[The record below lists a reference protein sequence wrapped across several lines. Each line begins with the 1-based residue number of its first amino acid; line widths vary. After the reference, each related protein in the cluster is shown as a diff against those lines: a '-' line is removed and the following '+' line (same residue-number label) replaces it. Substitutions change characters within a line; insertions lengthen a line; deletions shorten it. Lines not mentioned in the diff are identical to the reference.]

1 MTETTRTAPLAGQA
15 AAATGTT
22 TTGTATA
29 GDTAAARTATAPLGQ
44 VVAQAEAVL
53 SQLLSRALAETGTSR
68 QDYLALQRLTA
79 LGGAATRD
87 AYIADLSEWL
97 RIDLWSAG
105 ELADSLA
112 AAGLVGSRDGTVGF
126 AQGGTELRDQV
137 ARSAGAVTRSI
148 LAPLD
153 PADLEATIR
162 TLRQVTARG
171 RALLA
176 AGRDEAERDEAA

>member
-1 MTETTRTAPLAGQA
+1 MTETTRTAPPAGQA
-15 AAATGTT
+15 ATAAGAAV
-22 TTGTATA
+22 TGTATV
-29 GDTAAARTATAPLGQ
+29 PLGQ
-44 VVAQAEAVL
+44 AVAQAETVL
-53 SQLLSRALAETGTSR
+53 SQLLARTLAETGTSR

-79 LGGAATRD
+79 LGGTATRD

-97 RIDLWSAG
+97 RIDLWGAG

-112 AAGLVGSRDGTVGF
+112 AAGLLGSRDGTVGF
-126 AQGGTELRDQV
+126 APGGTELRDQI

-148 LAPLD
+148 VAPLD

-176 AGRDEAERDEAA
+176 AGQDEAGRDEAA